1 MKNKKTVNILV
12 GIVIV
17 LSIFASA
24 YGVFSKGGS
33 GKYEFTSIWGEKVS
47 IYGKGL
53 YKNDSVSVAAQG
65 RAQDVVTLFV
75 AVPFL
80 LLSLYLSNK
89 GMLKGRLLLTGF
101 LGYFL
106 YTYTSYCF
114 LAMYNPLFLI
124 YIVLMSSSFFAF
136 TLMMMSFN
144 MESLKNSFTDKLP
157 VKFIGGFL
165 IFTSVAI
172 LLMWLKRI
180 VPSIL
185 SGSAPLGIEHYTT
198 LPIQA
203 LDLGFILPAAIT
215 SAILIM
221 RKKPM
226 GYLLSSVLLI
236 KFITLLTAITAMIIA
251 QALSGVSMSLVEIM
265 VFPIINLII
274 IYPLFLILGNIKEE
288 R

>member
-33 GKYEFTSIWGEKVS
+33 GKYEFTSVWGEKVS

-124 YIVLMSSSFFAF
+124 YVGLMSSSFFAF

-144 MESLKNSFTDKLP
+144 MENLKNSFTDRLP

-165 IFTSVAI
+165 IFTSVTI

-203 LDLGFILPAAIT
+203 LDLGFILPAAVT

-221 RKKPM
+221 KKRPM

-265 VFPIINLII
+265 VFPIVNLII